1 MQLQKFFKTHDTGG
15 QELRKGDRF
24 INTLGQKFSVE
35 EISRQPE
42 DQITILVDRN
52 DLPEIVR
59 SLYYDMG
66 GWLATMAAN
75 DEREVNGNFAV
86 YYVLSMEGGKIKP
99 GDELPQDEKCWIIV
113 KALIPS
119 YDPVFPSVTPLVP
132 AAIWYEREARDMF
145 GIVPQGLPD
154 KRRLVLPDDFPE
166 GVYPLRKDAMDY
178 RKRFAPYPLDEE
190 PAYPFNEPTGSGTVD
205 IPLGPLHITAD
216 EPGHFRL
223 YVDGETIV
231 DADYKM
237 FYIHRGME
245 KLAENRMNYDQMGYL
260 AERV

>member
-1 MQLQKFFKTHDTGG
+1 MILEVRK
-15 QELRKGDRF
+15 LRKGDRF
-24 INTLGQKFSVE
+24 INALGQKFSVE

-52 DLPEIVR
+52 DLPLVVK
-59 SLYYDMG
+59 SLYYEMG
-66 GWLATMAAN
+66 GWLSTMVAN
-75 DEREVNGNFAV
+75 DERDLNGNFAV
-86 YYVLSMEGGKIKP
+86 YYVLSMEGGKLDP
-99 GDELPQDEKCWIIV
+99 TDELAQDEKCWIIV
-113 KALIPS
+113 KALIPPH
-119 YDPVFPSVTPLVP
+119 DPVFPSVTPLVP
-132 AAIWYEREARDMF
+132 AAVWYEREARDMF
-145 GIVPQGLPD
+145 GIIPQGLPD

-166 GVYPLRKDAMDY
+166 GIYPLRKDAMDY
-178 RKRFAPYPLDEE
+178 RERFAPCDLDHE
-190 PAYPFNEPTGSGTVD
+190 PDTKFNDPIGSGTVD